1 MFLTCRKKE
10 RKKKEERNKEKKKK
24 RRKEKKTEH
33 NTCLSDLKSVVDSR
47 LKGNLGHPQFCP
59 DKDSEASVR
68 ILCWQTKQKKSGEI
82 SHSLGKKGEPYCG
95 SQEWFLLSSA
105 LPASDRNYEKFPDIR
120 RETWLVRWPLPSEEY
135 IKRRATMDSSGGKDP
150 GGLELILLHH
160 QVLIFTLSVAQI

>member
-1 MFLTCRKKE
+1 MGRSRYMMSWIYYIVHCINVFLTCRKKE

-68 ILCWQTKQKKSGEI
+68 ILCWQTKQKKKRG
-82 SHSLGKKGEPYCG
+82 
-95 SQEWFLLSSA
+95 
-105 LPASDRNYEKFPDIR
+105 DIAQS
-120 RETWLVRWPLPSEEY
+120 WK
-135 IKRRATMDSSGGKDP
+135 KRRAILWIPGMVPPVLSPARIRQELWKVPWYKTGDMVGQVTSSKWRV
-150 GGLELILLHH
+150 H
-160 QVLIFTLSVAQI
+160 